1 LVLILTL
8 LTFLSGVAQAG
19 PATTRDALDR
29 LEEILELRVEDGTL
43 SPDAVL
49 PAILVSAQPR
59 YEDSQHWFT
68 ARAIE
73 TLQRAFGTNGLRLC
87 EACMVPRAHVSE
99 GTMLYQTGPIGL
111 DEIVRLDDLSR
122 GNGQAARSAIWIDE
136 HRGGVAVRIVDLR
149 TGRVLYAQNID
160 PDLVEFGN
168 SQRIYTLSE
177 ELERR
182 SRGDTVTQAFVDL
195 AFYPGQH
202 FSLDWT
208 EQWGKTNA
216 QMSGITISLFDP
228 ILGLGA
234 CHYRA
239 VDFYNILVGGKLIV
253 SIPAALVAS
262 FGDVGDFIDPRFTA
276 VGIVRV
282 PFGRSNYGAVLSA
295 STNGQIGL
303 GISLMNISLLPVLP

>member
-1 LVLILTL
+1 MVLILAL
-8 LTFLSGVAQAG
+8 LSVLSGVAQAG

-59 YEDSQHWFT
+59 YEDSLSWFSV
-68 ARAIE
+68 RAIE
-73 TLQRAFGTNGLRLC
+73 ALQGAFGSSGLRLC
-87 EACMVPRAHVSE
+87 EACMAPRTHVAE
-99 GTMLYQTGPIGL
+99 GSMRYQAGPISL

-122 GNGQAARSAIWIDE
+122 GTATAARSAVWIDE

-160 PDLVEFGN
+160 PDLIEVSNTE
-168 SQRIYTLSE
+168 RVYRLSE

-182 SRGDTVTQAFVDL
+182 SRGDAITQAFVDV
-195 AFYPGQH
+195 AIYPGQH
-202 FSLDWT
+202 ISLDWT
-208 EQWGKTNA
+208 EQWGKSNA

-228 ILGLGA
+228 VFGLGA
-234 CHYRA
+234 SHYRA
-239 VDFYNILVGGKLIV
+239 VDFFDILVGGKLIV
-253 SIPAALVAS
+253 SIPTALVAS
-262 FGDVGDFIDPRFTA
+262 FGEIGDVLDPRLTA

-282 PFGRSNYGAVLSA
+282 PFGGSNYGGVLSV